1 MSASSGKAALH
12 DPFAPSADSRV
23 KALSALETDERNLAI
38 IIYVL
43 MCLSPL
49 SLGLTALIAV
59 GLAYIKKNNC
69 SSFVQTHFRYQI
81 KSFWVAFVIW
91 ALATFIAVICT
102 AFTIFTFMQL
112 ILTQNEVANWQTLQF
127 DLTRLDLSRLSV
139 PGILAIVSGFCISAG
154 MTVLATLWM
163 LFASIRGFLRL
174 NDHKPI
180 GKRFVRA

>member
-1 MSASSGKAALH
+1 MSVASSKATM
-12 DPFAPSADSRV
+12 DNPFSQRV
-23 KALSALETDERNLAI
+23 EALSALETDERNLAF

-49 SLGLTALIAV
+49 SLGITALIGV

-69 SSFVQTHFRYQI
+69 STFVQTHFRYQI

-91 ALATFIAVICT
+91 ALATFIAVLCT
-102 AFTIFTFMQL
+102 GFTIFTFTNL
-112 ILTQNEVANWQTLQF
+112 ILSQTGIANWQTLQF

-139 PGILAIVSGFCISAG
+139 PAMLAIVAGFCISAG
-154 MTVLATLWM
+154 LTVLATLWM
-163 LFASIRGFLRL
+163 LFASVRGFLRL